1 MSGFASGIANM
12 ENGEINSEAAVNAA
26 GAQVG
31 QGTAAMNTANQVYG
45 QSSGN
50 FQPAI
55 QVGRSADQQLGQDAG
70 PNGSL
75 GRQFTMA
82 DFNKDPAY
90 QFDVQQ
96 GLQAISNSNSVRGGA
111 LSGGTMKA
119 MSNYGTQQA
128 SNEFGNAASRFT
140 QNQNQNFSQLAT
152 LAGQGVQAGQDTAML
167 GQNYSNAN
175 TALRTNIG
183 NAQAGGILGQAA
195 GQNQVNSGAAG
206 AVTSLG
212 TMAFGS

>member
-1 MSGFASGIANM
+1 
-12 ENGEINSEAAVNAA
+12 
-26 GAQVG
+26 
-31 QGTAAMNTANQVYG
+31 
-45 QSSGN
+45 
-50 FQPAI
+50 
-55 QVGRSADQQLGQDAG
+55 
-70 PNGSL
+70 
-75 GRQFTMA
+75 MA